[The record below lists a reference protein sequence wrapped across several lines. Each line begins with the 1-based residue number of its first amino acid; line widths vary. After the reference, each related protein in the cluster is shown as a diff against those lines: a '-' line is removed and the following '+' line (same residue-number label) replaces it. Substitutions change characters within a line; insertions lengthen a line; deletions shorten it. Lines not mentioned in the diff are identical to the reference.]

1 MTIKEDYQALL
12 RDYDGNVLLID
23 TYELKTDFIT
33 ATYQAIEDMADEFVF
48 HGFLIGTDDA
58 IDITRDLM
66 KNITIH

>member
-1 MTIKEDYQALL
+1 MSDDYQTLL

-23 TYELKTDFIT
+23 TYELKADFIT
-33 ATYQAIEDMADEFVF
+33 ATYQAIESMADEFTF